1 MEVKTI
7 VASGNKKFN
16 IFFFMCII
24 TFYGK
29 QYLSMKI
36 LLSKI
41 MYEHNLSIRQ
51 VALLCDL
58 SPATI
63 QKVMKEDSNPTIR
76 TLAMI
81 SKGLKVSITD
91 LFDLEE

>member
-1 MEVKTI
+1 
-7 VASGNKKFN
+7 
-16 IFFFMCII
+16 
-24 TFYGK
+24 
-29 QYLSMKI
+29 
-36 LLSKI
+36 

-51 VALLCDL
+51 VALICGL

-63 QKVMKEDSNPTIR
+63 QKVMKEGSNPTIR

-81 SKGLKVSITD
+81 SKGLKVPITD